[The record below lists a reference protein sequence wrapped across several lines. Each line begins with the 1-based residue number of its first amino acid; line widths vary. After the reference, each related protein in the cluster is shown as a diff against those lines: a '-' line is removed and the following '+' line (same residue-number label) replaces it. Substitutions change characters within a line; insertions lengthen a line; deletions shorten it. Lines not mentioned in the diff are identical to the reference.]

1 MGHTVQNSTPHPA
14 GDDDLPIIEP
24 EPWVDL
30 VLEPTPLPAA
40 KPRPQVRKPSGKNAG
55 KSTVKTAGKP
65 AAKPSGK
72 PRAESP
78 ASPKTAASST
88 PAPIVTPRLMGIVA
102 AGLVAIITVA
112 LLLRPSSGHAP
123 LPEGLLGSWTT
134 MYMRYEGQTL
144 EFLPDTVVLTL
155 DNADEGRYPILAVE
169 TAPAGRETSVLI
181 TYRDMF
187 GEKRLDFLAD
197 NEPTTA
203 LRFRDPDGL
212 IWVRPKPAP

>member
-1 MGHTVQNSTPHPA
+1 MGHTVENSTPHPA
-14 GDDDLPIIEP
+14 GDDDLPFIEP

-40 KPRPQVRKPSGKNAG
+40 KPRPQVRKASGKSADKRTG
-55 KSTVKTAGKP
+55 KTAAKP
-65 AAKPSGK
+65 AAKPAGK
-72 PRAESP
+72 ARVDSP
-78 ASPKTAASST
+78 VSPKPATAGT
-88 PAPIVTPRLMGIVA
+88 PATVVTPRLMGILA
-102 AGLVAIITVA
+102 AGLVAIIIVA

-169 TAPAGRETSVLI
+169 TAPAGRETSVLV

-197 NEPTTA
+197 EEPTTA